1 MTVELWKKV
10 LKRTGMA
17 SLLLAV
23 YTLTLQISCF
33 GMVVYIDGYDGHSEM
48 VEADSM
54 IRVDSMLEPILYL
67 SAAFLVCIAIELCR
81 QHFGA
86 ETEKNSRMRK
96 RTALAFFG
104 VEAVE
109 IAILLR
115 KIILY
120 GAFVPEKNHEVM
132 HFGGVQVSIAMILL
146 PVLCILTLL
155 AAYTAWCGTH
165 GTIEKRVEQ

>member
-1 MTVELWKKV
+1 MV
-10 LKRTGMA
+10 

-23 YTLTLQISCF
+23 YTLALQTSCF
-33 GMVVYIDGYDGHSEM
+33 GMAVYIDGYDGHSEM

-54 IRVDSMLEPILYL
+54 ICVDSMLEPILCL
-67 SAAFLVCIAIELCR
+67 SAVFLVCAAIELHR

-86 ETEKNSRMRK
+86 ETENNSNMRK

-109 IAILLR
+109 IAVLLR

-120 GAFVPEKNHEVM
+120 GALVPEKNHEAM
-132 HFGGVQVSIAMILL
+132 YFGGMQVSIAMILL
-146 PVLCILTLL
+146 PVLCILILL
-155 AAYTAWCGTH
+155 AVYTAWCGTH
-165 GTIEKRVEQ
+165 GPIEKGGKK

>member
-10 LKRTGMA
+10 LKRTCVA

-23 YTLTLQISCF
+23 CTLILQISCF
-33 GMVVYIDGYDGHSEM
+33 GMVAYIGGDEGHSEM
-48 VEADSM
+48 VEVDSVL
-54 IRVDSMLEPILYL
+54 RVDNMLEPILCL
-67 SAAFLVCIAIELCR
+67 SAALLVCAAIELRR

-86 ETEKNSRMRK
+86 ETEKNCRMRK

-120 GAFVPEKNHEVM
+120 GALVPEKNHEAM
-132 HFGGVQVSIAMILL
+132 YFGGVQVSVAMIPL
-146 PVLCILTLL
+146 PVLCILVLL
-155 AAYTAWCGTH
+155 AAYTAWCGVH